1 MNTNLD
7 IATALDLLLSETK
20 KNNKI
25 QVSLLDGL
33 GFILGESITSCTN
46 IPPFDRSP
54 LDGFAVR
61 SEDISNASK
70 VNPITLRVIDFAPA
84 GMPSKLPL
92 GSNEAIRIMTGA
104 KIPDGADVVIAFE
117 ETEFTDES
125 VTVFK
130 AYPTKSNISFEGED
144 IGIGDKVISEGT
156 CIDAPEIGILA
167 SVGRSYIKVYRKPR
181 VAILST
187 GSELVE
193 PGGKLL
199 EGQIINSNS
208 YSIAALVKKL
218 GAEPVILPSCSDD
231 YHEIVNC
238 LKSLDWVD
246 LVITTGGV
254 SVGDKDYVTKAFQDV
269 CDKFLFWKV
278 KMKPGTPITAGKHK
292 NKLLIGLSGNPAAA
306 VITFLVF
313 VKPVI
318 LKMMGKSKL
327 EPLEIES
334 TLLSDFSKV
343 RKQNRFVR
351 ATTYYQ
357 DGKFYTKLPSKHSSG
372 IASSLSGVNS
382 LLYIPSGEGPYNKG
396 QKVMVQLL
404 NCEDIQS

>member
-1 MNTNLD
+1 MNTNLHVS
-7 IATALDLLLSETK
+7 TALNLLLDETNK
-20 KNNKI
+20 TNKI
-25 QVSLLDGL
+25 KVSLLDSF
-33 GFILGESITSCTN
+33 GFILGENITSSTN

-54 LDGFAVR
+54 LDGFAVK
-61 SEDISNASK
+61 SDDIVNASK
-70 VNPITLRVIDFAPA
+70 ENPITLKVIDFAPA
-84 GMPSKLPL
+84 GVPSKLSL
-92 GSNEAIRIMTGA
+92 NSNEAIRIMTGA

-117 ETEFTDES
+117 DTEFTDES

-130 AYPTKSNISFEGED
+130 AYPPTSNISFEGED
-144 IGIGDKVISEGT
+144 IRVGDKVISEGV
-156 CIDAPEIGILA
+156 CIDASEIGILA
-167 SVGRSYIKVYRKPR
+167 SVGRSYVNVYRKPR

-193 PGGKLL
+193 PGEQLL

-231 YHEIVNC
+231 YDEIVNS
-238 LKSLDWVD
+238 LRSLDWAD

-269 CDKFLFWKV
+269 CDEFLFWKV
-278 KMKPGTPITAGKHK
+278 KMKPGTPLTAGKDK
-292 NKLLIGLSGNPAAA
+292 NKLFIGLSGNPAAA
-306 VITFLVF
+306 IITFLIF

-327 EPLEIES
+327 EPLEVES
-334 TLLSDFSKV
+334 TLLSDFTKV
-343 RKQNRFVR
+343 SKQNRFVR
-351 ATTYYQ
+351 AITYYKE
-357 DGKFYTKLPSKHSSG
+357 GKFYTKLPSKHSSG
-372 IASSLSGVNS
+372 IGSSLSGVNS
-382 LLYIPSGEGPYNKG
+382 LVYIPSGQGPYNKG
-396 QKVMVQLL
+396 QQVMVQLL